1 MNSNNL
7 NLHDDSFKF
16 SEKRGKLNWK
26 ALEELDIAKLQR
38 EVDINQL
45 ERLLQNVTFALL
57 EKDPD
62 MKRMRD
68 KNLIKLFKLGQLTT
82 EYVIYTQS
90 IAEKMAEQ
98 RQREHETKYKEAIE
112 L

>member
-7 NLHDDSFKF
+7 NPHDDSFKF

-45 ERLLQNVTFALL
+45 ERLLQNVTFA
-57 EKDPD
+57 
-62 MKRMRD
+62 
-68 KNLIKLFKLGQLTT
+68 
-82 EYVIYTQS
+82 
-90 IAEKMAEQ
+90 
-98 RQREHETKYKEAIE
+98 
-112 L
+112 